1 MVLHNNDLNQ
11 VTWEMRAF
19 EGDPKFETSQDVPD
33 FPYAQYAGM
42 LGLKGIRVDQP
53 DQVRPAWEE
62 AFAADR
68 PVVLDVITDPDV
80 PPLPPHISFE
90 HTKAYLF
97 SLLKGDPDEAGIIK
111 QTIKGVADTILPHR

>member
-1 MVLHNNDLNQ
+1 
-11 VTWEMRAF
+11 
-19 EGDPKFETSQDVPD
+19 
-33 FPYAQYAGM
+33 M

-53 DQVRPAWEE
+53 DRVRPAWEE

-68 PVVLDVITDPDV
+68 PVVLDAITDPDV

-90 HTKAYLF
+90 QAKAYLS